1 MNLVK
6 FKKNSDLISDTL
18 NTVFNSPLL
27 STWEN
32 LSPIKDFTP
41 KVNISE
47 NRDNFNIKLE
57 LPGLSKENVKL
68 AVENNVLSVS
78 GVRKEESKTED
89 TNTIINEIYYGEF
102 SRNFNLSK
110 DIKIDAIDAEFKDGV
125 LNITLPK
132 VEEAKPVVKEI
143 NIK

>member
-6 FKKNSDLISDTL
+6 IKNSDLINDTL
-18 NTVFNSPLL
+18 KTVFNSPLFDK
-27 STWEN
+27 WEN
-32 LSPIKDFTP
+32 LNPAAGYTP
-41 KVNISE
+41 KVNINE

-57 LPGLSKENVKL
+57 LPGLTKENVKL
-68 AVENNVLSVS
+68 SVENNVLSVS
-78 GVRKEESKTED
+78 GSRKEENKTED

-132 VEEAKPVVKEI
+132 IEEAKPVVKEI

>member
-1 MNLVK
+1 MNVVK
-6 FKKNSDLISDTL
+6 FKKNNDLLNETL
-18 NTVFNSPLL
+18 NSVFGNQLFSN
-27 STWEN
+27 WEN
-32 LSPIKDFTP
+32 MNLTKSYTP
-41 KVNISE
+41 KVNITE
-47 NRDNFNIKLE
+47 DRDNFNIKME
-57 LPGLSKENVKL
+57 LPGLSREDIKL

-78 GVRKEESKTED
+78 GSKKEETKTED
-89 TNTIINEIYYGEF
+89 KNVIVNELFYGEF

-110 DIKIDAIDAEFKDGV
+110 DIKIEAIDAEFKDGI